1 MAVVVQENAA
11 PVVAQRGRDSYRSVR
26 SVMEQ
31 VLEGRG
37 EEGLLRSILADL
49 KELVERAERVRQL
62 APELAGV
69 EVSEFIYK
77 MLKMADQR
85 QVQ

>member
-1 MAVVVQENAA
+1 
-11 PVVAQRGRDSYRSVR
+11 
-26 SVMEQ
+26 MEQ

-37 EEGLLRSILADL
+37 EEGLLGSVLADL

-69 EVSEFIYK
+69 EVSHFVWQ
-77 MLKMADQR
+77 MLKMAEQKR
-85 QVQ
+85 P

>member
-1 MAVVVQENAA
+1 MAVVVQDKAA
-11 PVVAQRGRDSYRSVR
+11 PVIRQRGSDCYTNVR

-31 VLEGRG
+31 VLEGRS

-69 EVSEFIYK
+69 EVSHFVWQ
-77 MLKMADQR
+77 MLKMAEQK
-85 QVQ
+85 QH

>member
-1 MAVVVQENAA
+1 MAVVVQDKAA
-11 PVVAQRGRDSYRSVR
+11 PVIRKRESDCYTNVR

-31 VLEGRG
+31 VLEGRS

-49 KELVERAERVRQL
+49 KELVNRAERVRQL

-69 EVSEFIYK
+69 EVSHFVWQ
-77 MLKMADQR
+77 MLKMAEQK
-85 QVQ
+85 QH